1 VYFVLL
7 FAFFLYFGSGAGAS
21 SFNAKLSS
29 RVSIAFIVILPLV
42 FNVYRV
48 MALLVI
54 KIANRAVFFSAA
66 AILMVFLT

>member
-7 FAFFLYFGSGAGAS
+7 FAFFLYFGLGVGAS

-42 FNVYRV
+42 FNVYKA

-54 KIANRAVFFSAA
+54 KIANRAVFFSTSV
-66 AILMVFLT
+66 ILMVFLT